1 MELLLSGLPHLP
13 LDALLEP
20 LPPLLPAVGLQ
31 PPVDPVLHHGN
42 ELLVAQ

>member
-1 MELLLSGLPHLP
+1 MVILSGLPHLP
-13 LDALLEP
+13 LDALFEP

-31 PPVDPVLHHGN
+31 PPVDSVLHHGN